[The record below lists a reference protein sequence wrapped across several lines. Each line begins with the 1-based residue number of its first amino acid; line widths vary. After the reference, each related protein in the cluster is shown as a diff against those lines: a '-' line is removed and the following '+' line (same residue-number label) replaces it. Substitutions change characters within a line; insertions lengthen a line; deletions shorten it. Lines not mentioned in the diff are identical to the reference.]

1 MNGCEKN
8 ERVDSASRVILAT
21 PRQLFRTYFD
31 AETLK
36 GWRVPD
42 GATGTYSVLEPQ
54 PGGRF
59 CLNLLY
65 SDRTETDGPAAAI
78 EIITGEFAEFVPDE
92 RIVEEIHY
100 TNTDPAYAGMMR
112 LTLTIEPAKAGSK
125 VSLHATGM
133 PQALEVTAHRA
144 ALAAALRR
152 LALLTE

>member
-1 MNGCEKN
+1 MDACEQT
-8 ERVDSASRVILAT
+8 ERVDSASRMILAT

-31 AETLK
+31 AEK
-36 GWRVPD
+36 MKSWRVPD

-65 SDRTETDGPAAAI
+65 SDRAEIDGPEAAI
-78 EIITGEFAEFVPDE
+78 EIITGTFTEFLPDE
-92 RIVEEIHY
+92 RVVEAIRY
-100 TNTDPAYAGMMR
+100 TNADAAYSGMLT
-112 LTLTIEPAKAGSK
+112 LTLTIEPAKVGSK

-133 PQALEVTAHRA
+133 PPALEVTAHRA
-144 ALAAALRR
+144 TLAAALRR

>member
-1 MNGCEKN
+1 MDESELA

-65 SDRTETDGPAAAI
+65 SDRPEIDGSEAAI

-92 RIVEEIHY
+92 RIVEEIRY
-100 TNTDPAYAGMMR
+100 TNTDPAYAGMMT

-133 PQALEVTAHRA
+133 PPALKAAAHRA